1 VLPSWLKTASLYAC
15 AFATAAVFATACDPS
30 YGITAFRCD
39 PSEPECPTKYGDG
52 GTYVCCSDDPA
63 AVDLNDLTAAALP
76 TYGGGTGTP
85 LFSSTLNN
93 ASSSGFCIDTTEV
106 LKADA
111 AIGEPGPGAA
121 CPKPCN
127 PTWASADITAVCGAG
142 TSCCASVEI
151 QELDCGL
158 DPDLGDAG
166 CWRPVT
172 GNDIM
177 GLGGIDVSDWSSSD
191 HATHQDPAGKG
202 CQDFIMSQAGAI
214 SAAGADPDET
224 LRACFRSL
232 TVANQRG
239 FCQGAMDCP
248 LANPA
253 YRDAC
258 EQKNDLEGKT
268 GCG

>member
-1 VLPSWLKTASLYAC
+1 MPSWLKSAFLYAG
-15 AFATAAVFATACDPS
+15 AFATAATFATACDPS

-39 PSEPECPTKYGDG
+39 PSNPACPTKYGS

-63 AVDLNDLTAAALP
+63 AIDIDTLDSALP
-76 TYGGGTGTP
+76 TYGGGTGIP
-85 LFSSTLNN
+85 LFSSATNSL
-93 ASSSGFCIDTTEV
+93 SSSGFCIDTTQV
-106 LKADA
+106 PLDA
-111 AIGEPGPGAA
+111 AVGEPGDGTA

-127 PTWASADITAVCGAG
+127 PTWAPADITTVCGAG

-151 QELDCGL
+151 QELDCGF
-158 DPDLGDAG
+158 DTSLGDAG

-172 GNDIM
+172 GGDIM
-177 GLGGIDVSDWSSSD
+177 GLGGVDASDWSSSD
-191 HATHQDPAGKG
+191 HATHQDPGGGGCEQFVTANGAALMMAGVSL
-202 CQDFIMSQAGAI
+202 QDAQI
-214 SAAGADPDET
+214 
-224 LRACFRSL
+224 ACFRQL

-239 FCQGAMDCP
+239 FCQGPMDCP

-258 EQKNDLEGKT
+258 EQRNDREGLT